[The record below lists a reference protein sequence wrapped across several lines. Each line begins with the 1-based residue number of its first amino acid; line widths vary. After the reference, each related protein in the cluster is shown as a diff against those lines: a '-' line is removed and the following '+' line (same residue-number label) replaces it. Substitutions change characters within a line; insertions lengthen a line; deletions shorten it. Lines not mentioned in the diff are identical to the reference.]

1 VKANRVLMMLVVL
14 SVVTASVIAA
24 CGDVSE
30 EVAEDPIS
38 IDGQVLLEERCTDCH
53 SLGRVTGAEK
63 TRDEWE
69 DTVTRMVNLGARL
82 NDEEQTALIDYLA
95 QTYGP

>member
-1 VKANRVLMMLVVL
+1 MKANRVLMLLVVL
-14 SVVTASVIAA
+14 SAVIPSVIAA

-30 EVAEDPIS
+30 EVTEDPIS

-53 SLGRVTGAEK
+53 GLGRVTGAEK
-63 TRDEWE
+63 TRDQWA
-69 DTVTRMVNLGARL
+69 DTVTRMVNIGARL

>member
-1 VKANRVLMMLVVL
+1 MVLVVL
-14 SVVTASVIAA
+14 LVVAASVMAG
-24 CGDVSE
+24 CGDVGE
-30 EVAEDPIS
+30 EVVEEPVS

-53 SLGRVTGAEK
+53 GLARVTAAEK
-63 TRDEWE
+63 TRDQWE